1 MVCTDRKMFVT
12 HSVTQMVIPS
22 GTTATAAA
30 FPLYIPV
37 RQSQSLSTCLS
48 SVDVVWLLLG
58 AVL

>member
-1 MVCTDRKMFVT
+1 MFVT

-30 FPLYIPV
+30 FPLYIPF